1 MKPKRIPCPHCGEQ
15 ILPEAKK
22 CRFCKERLDA
32 NTKSP
37 SFKVLYLVWLLSM
50 VIFFASLFFMSRADI
65 SSGAWAVVLSLLGLN
80 VIGGI
85 VAYLMLIIRV
95 LNSIKTQRARVYG
108 IASLVTFFAFFALL
122 FNYSTIE
129 AKLGLK
135 PAEKQQLAPATL
147 SSPRP
152 LLSPTPTPTNKP
164 VQQRV
169 TTPQTNTS
177 NKITCTGPDGKT
189 FQTTQEECDAFNK
202 AWGNVPPPNPNEY
215 IRCNISPNC
224 GGGYKEMTR
233 ASCDRVVCCQVNNS
247 WELRDKDQC
256 NTEQK
261 QEADSA
267 WIQFCN
273 NLYNPD
279 SCSTYWESGTSGWY
293 DCRSDAFNGRS
304 ECYNR
309 R

>member
-1 MKPKRIPCPHCGEQ
+1 MSKKRIPCPHCGEK
-15 ILPEAKK
+15 IMLEAKK
-22 CRFCKERLDA
+22 CRYCSERLDGKEKPKLPISRLYFLWLSSLIA
-32 NTKSP
+32 FIITLFIVRRTP
-37 SFKVLYLVWLLSM
+37 ESFSSRSLIVFLGI
-50 VIFFASLFFMSRADI
+50 VIF
-65 SSGAWAVVLSLLGLN
+65 
-80 VIGGI
+80 GG
-85 VAYLMLIIRV
+85 VAYLAMMVDILREIRSKTAKKFGLI
-95 LNSIKTQRARVYG
+95 
-108 IASLVTFFAFFALL
+108 SLATFILFFWLL
-122 FNYSTIE
+122 FNIE
-129 AKLGLK
+129 NVEAQLGFS
-135 PAEKQQLAPATL
+135 PIPQNQQVPNTVQTSPHATNT
-147 SSPRP
+147 P
-152 LLSPTPTPTNKP
+152 SPTKIPTKQN
-164 VQQRV
+164 
-169 TTPQTNTS
+169 TTTPPQTNTS
-177 NKITCTGPDGKT
+177 NKITCTGPDGKM
-189 FQTTQEECDAFNK
+189 FQTTQEECDSFNK

-233 ASCDRVVCCQVNNS
+233 ASCDRVVCCQVNKT

-279 SCSTYWESGTSGWY
+279 SCSTYWDSGTSGWY